1 MSEFAEDMAALTEY
15 RRQKK
20 ASNTKSSTAMLMA
33 AGIAFTSLN
42 GGAHLR
48 LMVGNRPVDF
58 WPSTG
63 LWHARGDLRNSRGIK
78 NLIAFMK
85 QEKAKL

>member
-15 RRQKK
+15 KRQKK
-20 ASNTKSSTAMLMA
+20 ASNTKNSTKLLTA

-42 GGAHLR
+42 GGTHLR
-48 LMVGNRPVDF
+48 LMVGNRPINF

-63 LWHARGDLRNSRGIK
+63 LWRARGDFRNSRGVH
-78 NLIAFMK
+78 NLIAFVK
-85 QEKAKL
+85 RQCHE